1 MPSARYSD
9 LIIEQGDIMVSDG
22 QKVAMRIQRLMKA
35 LNLNQQQLAEQLG
48 ITQPAI
54 SKYLQGRIPPADVL
68 YNIAKMSQVTMEW
81 ILTGSEFKRKGQV
94 AEPLSEYQSSSV
106 LVEKL
111 ERLPAHVRK
120 DFEQLLESL
129 VKYF

>member
-1 MPSARYSD
+1 MIP
-9 LIIEQGDIMVSDG
+9 DG
-22 QKVAMRIQRLMKA
+22 QKVAMRIQRLMRA

-68 YNIAKMSQVTMEW
+68 YNLAKISQVTMEW
-81 ILTGSEFKRKGQV
+81 ILTGSEFRRDGQI
-94 AEPLSEYQSSSV
+94 AEPMPEYQSGSI

-111 ERLPAHVRK
+111 ERLPVHIRK